1 MRLNER
7 ELGPARVGGI
17 LHDKVSGLMATYVVS
32 SKRTG
37 LRCCSFTDRTLAGRS
52 DTQFRGGAESNVG
65 SSNYTVKIFPPSELQ
80 LSVIPYN

>member
-1 MRLNER
+1 MSTSFF
-7 ELGPARVGGI
+7 AAKRVGGI

-37 LRCCSFTDRTLAGRS
+37 LRSCSFTDGTLAGHT

-65 SSNYTVKIFPPSELQ
+65 SSEHIAKIFPPSKLQ